1 MSDVSSNLNTLE
13 RINQLEHRNFKICSV
28 CHYKDQS
35 NLYTENGV
43 DFVYQFNKYVGQDYV
58 EQAEEF
64 FQK

>member
-13 RINQLEHRNFKICSV
+13 QINQLEKICSV

-58 EQAEEF
+58 EQAEKF